1 MGAIRNGHGTFSE
14 PVSGSPLP
22 PPVGTRVAIIAS
34 SLERAF
40 SRARGFERTGYTAIA
55 CGRPMTT
62 RAFVAETQPDAIVV
76 DCANDMNALI
86 ATIALVRD
94 VSPAPLL
101 AIGAVGSVPELL
113 RCLEAGADD
122 YAPPN
127 ATNEEADLR
136 IRAVLRRV
144 AFARSESQVDAAEH
158 PRREAVSIGELEIDP
173 VAQRVRKA
181 GKTVSLSPTEFRL
194 LATLAERPGEVV
206 PSRALIARVWGN
218 EYADETHYLRLYVRY
233 LRQKIED
240 DPSHPRY
247 IVNRWGSGYAL
258 VAPSTAA

>member
-1 MGAIRNGHGTFSE
+1 MGAIRNGHTMSE
-14 PVSGSPLP
+14 PASGSPLP
-22 PPVGTRVAIIAS
+22 PPVGTRVAIIS
-34 SLERAF
+34 CTLERAF
-40 SRARGFERTGYTAIA
+40 NRARGFERTGYDTVT
-55 CGRPMTT
+55 CGKPTST
-62 RAFVAETQPDAIVV
+62 RAFVAEAQPDAVVV

-94 VSPAPLL
+94 VSSVPLL

-122 YAPPN
+122 YASPN
-127 ATNEEADLR
+127 ASTDEADLR
-136 IRAVLRRV
+136 LRAILRRI
-144 AFARSESQVDAAEH
+144 ALARTETNEDAPVH
-158 PRREAVSIGELEIDP
+158 PRREAVFIGDLEIDT
-173 VAQRVRKA
+173 VSQSVRKG
-181 GKTVSLSPTEFRL
+181 GKAVSLSPTEFRL

-258 VAPSTAA
+258 VTPSTAA